1 MKDPTFKKKLLIS
14 PKEAVHEALS
24 KEPKIDLEMIN
35 KINIS
40 VLQEK
45 EKEMILV
52 LPFIKEDRTILS
64 DKEIENISGG
74 TLWVCG
80 ESG

>member
-1 MKDPTFKKKLLIS
+1 
-14 PKEAVHEALS
+14 
-24 KEPKIDLEMIN
+24 MIN